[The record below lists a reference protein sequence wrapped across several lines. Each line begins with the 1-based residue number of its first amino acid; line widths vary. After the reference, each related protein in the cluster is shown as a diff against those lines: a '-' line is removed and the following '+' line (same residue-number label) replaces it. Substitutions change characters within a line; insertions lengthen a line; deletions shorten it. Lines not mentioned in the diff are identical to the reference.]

1 MNPLTTHTAQTALA
15 QQTFTG
21 TLSGLITA
29 VFLVMFA
36 GWVFWAYRPAHRQLM
51 EDLGKLPLQDDTDG
65 GAA

>member
-1 MNPLTTHTAQTALA
+1 MNPLTTQTAQTALE
-15 QQTFTG
+15 QSFTG
-21 TLSGLITA
+21 TLSGIITA